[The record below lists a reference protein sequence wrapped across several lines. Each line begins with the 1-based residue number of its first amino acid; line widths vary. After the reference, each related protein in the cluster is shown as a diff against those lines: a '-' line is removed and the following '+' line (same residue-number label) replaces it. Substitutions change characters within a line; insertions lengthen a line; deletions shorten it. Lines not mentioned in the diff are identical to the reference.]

1 MNIMPSEEIPFFYI
15 LFLFL
20 QKKTAHA
27 QRNNGIDDFHILQ
40 LKPITKK
47 SALKPKTKTKEKP
60 KYLGP
65 ERACELG
72 SEACGNKGH
81 WPLEDGPS
89 TSKNAIQIY
98 DNLGS

>member
-20 QKKTAHA
+20 QKKTAHV

-47 SALKPKTKTKEKP
+47 SALKPKTQTKEKT

-72 SEACGNKGH
+72 SENKPVATRATGH
-81 WPLEDGPS
+81 WKMVQVHPKMPYKYM
-89 TSKNAIQIY
+89 TI
-98 DNLGS
+98 